1 MCDIIF
7 EDNHLLV
14 VIKPQNIPVQEDESR
29 DEDLLRKL
37 KKFLVEKYNKPGEA
51 YVGLVHRLDRPTGGV
66 MVFAK
71 TSKAAG
77 RLCEQIK
84 TDEFEKTYLA
94 VVSGKPRLDRA
105 RLVNFLKKDEKNN
118 IVKIC
123 PEFETGAKKA
133 ELDYQVLVSN
143 DKYSLVKVHL
153 ITGRSHQIRV
163 QMAGINCP
171 IVGDTKYGKEE
182 KAKTNLALWATT
194 LKFNHPVSKQRLTF
208 KVFPPQEEKP
218 WKDFDIEKFMN

>member
-14 VIKPQNIPVQEDESR
+14 VIKPQNIPVQEDESK
-29 DEDLLRKL
+29 DDDMLRKL
-37 KKFLVEKYNKPGEA
+37 KRYLVEKYNKPGDA

-94 VVSGKPRLDRA
+94 VVNGKPRLDRA
-105 RLVNFLKKDEKNN
+105 RLVNFLKKDERNN

-123 PEFETGAKKA
+123 PEFENGAKKA
-133 ELDYQVLVSN
+133 ELDYQVLASN
-143 DKYSLVKVHL
+143 DKYSLVKVNL

-171 IVGDTKYGKEE
+171 IVGDVKYGKEE
-182 KAKTNLALWATT
+182 KAKTNMALWATS
-194 LKFNHPVSKQRLTF
+194 LKLNHPVTKQRLTF
-208 KVFPPQEEKP
+208 KVFPPKDENP
-218 WKDFDIEKFMN
+218 WKDFDIEKYLN

>member
-14 VIKPQNIPVQEDESR
+14 VIKPQNIPVQEDESK
-29 DEDLLRKL
+29 DDDMLRKL
-37 KKFLVEKYNKPGEA
+37 KRYLVEKYNKPGDA

-105 RLVNFLKKDEKNN
+105 RLVNFLKKDERNN
-118 IVKIC
+118 VVKIC
-123 PEFETGAKKA
+123 PEFENGTKKA
-133 ELDYQVLVSN
+133 ELDYQVLASN
-143 DKYSLVKVHL
+143 DKYSLVKVNL

-171 IVGDTKYGKEE
+171 IVGDVKYGKEE
-182 KAKTNLALWATT
+182 KAKTNMALWATS
-194 LKFNHPVSKQRLTF
+194 LKLNHPVTKQRLTF
-208 KVFPPQEEKP
+208 KVFPPKDEKP
-218 WKDFDIEKFMN
+218 WTDFDIEKYLN

>member
-14 VIKPQNIPVQEDESR
+14 VIKPQNIPVQEDDSK
-29 DEDLLRKL
+29 DDDMLRKL
-37 KKFLVEKYNKPGEA
+37 KRYLVEKYNKPGDA

-77 RLCEQIK
+77 RLCDQIK

-94 VVSGKPRLDRA
+94 VVNGKPRLDRA
-105 RLVNFLKKDEKNN
+105 RLVNFLKKDERNN

-123 PEFETGAKKA
+123 PEFENGAKKA
-133 ELDYQVLVSN
+133 ELDYQVLASN
-143 DKYSLVKVHL
+143 EKYSLVKVNL

-163 QMAGINCP
+163 QMAGIGCP
-171 IVGDTKYGKEE
+171 IVGDTKYGKVE
-182 KAKTNLALWATT
+182 KAKTNMALWATS
-194 LKFNHPVSKQRLTF
+194 LKLNHPVTKQRLTF
-208 KVFPPQEEKP
+208 KVFPPKDENP
-218 WKDFDIEKFMN
+218 WKDFDIEKHLN

>member
-14 VIKPQNIPVQEDESR
+14 VIKPQNIPVQEDESK
-29 DEDLLRKL
+29 DEDMLRKL

-105 RLVNFLKKDEKNN
+105 RLVNFLKKDERNN

-133 ELDYQVLVSN
+133 ELDYQVLASN

-171 IVGDTKYGKEE
+171 VVGDTKYGKEE

-208 KVFPPQEEKP
+208 KVFPLQEEKP

>member
-14 VIKPQNIPVQEDESR
+14 VIKPQNIPVQEDESK
-29 DEDLLRKL
+29 DDDMLRKL
-37 KKFLVEKYNKPGEA
+37 KRYLVEKYNKPGDA

-105 RLVNFLKKDEKNN
+105 RLVNFLKKDERNN
-118 IVKIC
+118 VVKIC
-123 PEFETGAKKA
+123 PEFENGAKKA
-133 ELDYQVLVSN
+133 ELDYQVLASN
-143 DKYSLVKVHL
+143 DKYSLVKVNL

-171 IVGDTKYGKEE
+171 IVGDVKYGKEE
-182 KAKTNLALWATT
+182 KAKTNMALWATS
-194 LKFNHPVSKQRLTF
+194 LKLNHPVTKQRLTF
-208 KVFPPQEEKP
+208 KVFPPKDEKP
-218 WKDFDIEKFMN
+218 WTDFDIEKYLN

>member
-1 MCDIIF
+1 M
-7 EDNHLLV
+7 V
-14 VIKPQNIPVQEDESR
+14 VIKPQNIPVQEDESK
-29 DEDLLRKL
+29 DDDMLRKL
-37 KKFLVEKYNKPGEA
+37 KRYLVEKYNKPGDA

-77 RLCEQIK
+77 RLCDQIK

-105 RLVNFLKKDEKNN
+105 RLVNFLKKDERNN
-118 IVKIC
+118 VVKIC
-123 PEFETGAKKA
+123 PEFENGAKKA
-133 ELDYQVLVSN
+133 ELDYQVLASN
-143 DKYSLVKVHL
+143 EKYSLIKVNL

-171 IVGDTKYGKEE
+171 IVGDVKYGKEE
-182 KAKTNLALWATT
+182 KAKTNMALWATS
-194 LKFNHPVSKQRLTF
+194 LKLNHPVTKQRLTF
-208 KVFPPQEEKP
+208 KVFPPKDEKP
-218 WKDFDIEKFMN
+218 WKDFDIEKYLV

>member
-14 VIKPQNIPVQEDESR
+14 VIKPQNIPVQEDESK
-29 DEDLLRKL
+29 DDDMLRKL
-37 KKFLVEKYNKPGEA
+37 KRYLVEKYNKPGDA

-105 RLVNFLKKDEKNN
+105 RLVNFLKKDERNN

-123 PEFETGAKKA
+123 PEFENGAKKA
-133 ELDYQVLVSN
+133 ELDYQVLASN
-143 DKYSLVKVHL
+143 DKYSLVKVNL

-171 IVGDTKYGKEE
+171 IVGDVKYGKEE
-182 KAKTNLALWATT
+182 KAKTNMALWATS
-194 LKFNHPVSKQRLTF
+194 LKLNHPVTKQRLTF
-208 KVFPPQEEKP
+208 KVFPPKDEKP
-218 WKDFDIEKFMN
+218 WTDFDIEKYLN